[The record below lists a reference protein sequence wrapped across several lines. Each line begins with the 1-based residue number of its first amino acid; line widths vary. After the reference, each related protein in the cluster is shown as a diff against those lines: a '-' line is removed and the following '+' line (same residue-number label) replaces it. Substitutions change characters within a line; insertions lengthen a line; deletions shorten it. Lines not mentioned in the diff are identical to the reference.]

1 MDNLSLLSDFYA
13 LTMMQGH
20 FYQKKQETAVF
31 EIFFRQSSTFNYAIA
46 AGLEEAIKFVQNIKF
61 GPDEIKYLRNLK
73 VFSEDFLDYLSSFKF
88 KGNIRAV
95 PEGTVIFPGEP
106 IFVVEADIKEAMYIE
121 AGVLNIINHQTLIAT
136 KASRICL
143 TAGDKPVIE
152 FGLRRAQGP
161 DAGIYGTRSAII
173 GGCQGTSN
181 VLAGQKWDIPV
192 KGTHSHGWVLSFPS
206 ELEAFRA
213 YAKAFPDSCL
223 LLVDTY
229 DTLKSG
235 VPNAIKVFDE
245 LKRKGHKPLGIRL
258 DSGDLAYLS
267 VTARKMLDEAGHK
280 DAKIFASGDL
290 DENVILHLNAQGACI
305 DMYGIGTK
313 LITSQDNPSLGGVYK
328 IVATKSDGKIT
339 PKMKLSD
346 SFEKITFPGIKEL
359 YRIYNKS
366 NGYAEA
372 DLIALQGEIIPKPL
386 TIIHPIERWKTTTF
400 EDYDLRSLL
409 ADVMIDGKV
418 VYDFPKL
425 QDIAKYCKQ
434 ELNTFWPEYKR
445 ISNPHIYKVDLS
457 DALYELKQELIQQIK
472 SKKSY

>member
-1 MDNLSLLSDFYA
+1 MRNLTMLSDFYA

-20 FYQKKQETAVF
+20 FSRQKQENGVF
-31 EIFFRQSSTFNYAIA
+31 EVFFRQSSTFNYAIA
-46 AGLEEAIKFVQNIKF
+46 AGLEEAINFVKNIKF
-61 GPDEIKYLRNLK
+61 RHEDIAYLRGLNS
-73 VFSEDFLDYLSSFKF
+73 FTDDFLDYLSDFKF
-88 KGNIRAV
+88 RGNIRAV

-106 IFVVEADIKEAMYIE
+106 IVTVDADIKEAMYIE
-121 AGVLNIINHQTLIAT
+121 AGLLNIINHQTLIAT
-136 KASRICL
+136 KASRICW
-143 TAGDKPVIE
+143 TAGGKPVIE

-161 DAGIYGTRSAII
+161 DAGIFGARSAII
-173 GGCQGTSN
+173 GGCVGTSN
-181 VLAGQKWDIPV
+181 VYAGQKWNIPV
-192 KGTHSHGWVLSFPS
+192 KGTHSHGWVLSFSS

-213 YAKAFPDSCL
+213 YAKMFPDTCL

-245 LKRKGHKPLGIRL
+245 LKAQGHKPLGIRL

-267 VTARKMLDEAGHK
+267 KTARQLLDKAGHK
-280 DAKIFASGDL
+280 DVKIFASGDI

-328 IVATKSDGKIT
+328 ISVLKTDGKIV

-346 SFEKITFPGIKEL
+346 SLEKITNPGIKEL

-372 DLIALQGEIIPKPL
+372 DLIALEGEKLSKPL
-386 TIIHPIERWKTTTF
+386 TITHPIERWKTVIF
-400 EDYDLRSLL
+400 EDYEIKNLL
-409 ADVMIDGKV
+409 IDIIKDGEV
-418 VYDFPKL
+418 VYKFPKL
-425 QDIAKYCKQ
+425 KEIAKYCKKD
-434 ELNTFWPEYKR
+434 LDTFWPEYKR
-445 ISNPHIYKVDLS
+445 IGNPHIYKVDLS
-457 DALYELKQELIQQIK
+457 DQLYELKHSLIKQVREQNK
-472 SKKSY
+472 

>member
-1 MDNLSLLSDFYA
+1 MRNLTMLSDFYA

-20 FYQKKQETAVF
+20 FSAPKQENGVF
-31 EIFFRQSSTFNYAIA
+31 EVFFRQSSTLNYAIA
-46 AGLEEAIKFVQNIKF
+46 AGLEEAINFVKNIKF
-61 GPDEIKYLRNLK
+61 SHADIQYLRGLNA
-73 VFSEDFLDYLSSFKF
+73 FTDDFLDYLAKFKF
-88 KGNIRAV
+88 SGTIRAV

-106 IFVVEADIKEAMYIE
+106 ILTVDADIKEAMYIE
-121 AGVLNIINHQTLIAT
+121 AGILNIINHQTLIAT
-136 KASRICL
+136 KASRICW
-143 TAGDKPVIE
+143 TAGNKPVIE

-161 DAGIYGTRSAII
+161 DAGIYGAKSAII
-173 GGCQGTSN
+173 GGCAGTSN
-181 VLAGQKWDIPV
+181 VYAGQKWNIPV

-206 ELEAFRA
+206 ELDAFRA
-213 YAKAFPDSCL
+213 YAKMFPNTCL

-245 LKRKGHKPLGIRL
+245 LKAHGYKPMGIRL

-267 VTARKMLDEAGHK
+267 IKAREMLDEAGHA

-328 IVATKSDGKIT
+328 ISALKIDGEVI

-346 SFEKITFPGIKEL
+346 SLEKITNPGIKQL

-372 DLIALQGEIIPKPL
+372 DLITLEDEKIPKPL
-386 TIIHPIERWKTTTF
+386 TITHPVERWKTITF
-400 EDYDLRSLL
+400 EDFEIKQLL
-409 ADVMIDGKV
+409 IDIIKDGEV
-418 VYDFPKL
+418 VYKFPKL
-425 QDIAKYCKQ
+425 QDIAKFSKDD
-434 ELNTFWPEYKR
+434 LNTFWPEYKR
-445 ISNPHIYKVDLS
+445 IGNPHIYKVDLS
-457 DALYELKQELIQQIK
+457 DELYELKQSLIKQVRN
-472 SKKSY
+472 KKG

>member
-1 MDNLSLLSDFYA
+1 MENLSLLADYYA
-13 LTMMQGH
+13 LTMMQGL
-20 FYQKKQETAVF
+20 FYQGRREKAVF
-31 EIFFRQSSTFNYAIA
+31 EVFFRQSSIFNYAIA
-46 AGLEEAIKFVQNIKF
+46 AGLEAAIDFVKNIKF
-61 GPDEIKYLRNLK
+61 GPEEIEYLRGLNA
-73 VFSEDFLDYLSSFKF
+73 FSEDFLEYLSNFKF
-88 KGNIRAV
+88 RGNIRAV

-121 AGVLNIINHQTLIAT
+121 AGILNIINHQTLIAT
-136 KASRICL
+136 KASRICW

-161 DAGIYGTRSAII
+161 DAGIYGARSAII
-173 GGCQGTSN
+173 GGCLGTSN
-181 VLAGQKWDIPV
+181 VLSGFKWDIPL

-206 ELEAFRA
+206 ELDAFRA
-213 YAKAFPDSCL
+213 YAEAFPDSCL

-245 LKRKGHKPLGIRL
+245 LKAKGHKPLGIRL

-267 VTARKMLDEAGHK
+267 KTARRMLDEAGHT

-305 DMYGIGTK
+305 DFYGIGTK

-328 IVATKSDGKIT
+328 VVAIEKDGQWM
-339 PKMKLSD
+339 PKMKMSD
-346 SFEKITFPGIKEL
+346 SLEKITNPGIKEL

-372 DLIALQGEIIPKPL
+372 DLIALKGEYIPKPL
-386 TIIHPIERWKTTTF
+386 TIIHPIERWKTMTF
-400 EDYDLRSLL
+400 EDYELRKLL
-409 ADVMIDGKV
+409 VDIMKDGEV

-425 QDIAKYCKQ
+425 EDIAKYSKQ
-434 ELNTFWPEYKR
+434 ELATFWPEYKR

-457 DALYELKQELIQQIK
+457 DGLYELKQKMINELRQLK
-472 SKKSY
+472 Y

>member
-1 MDNLSLLSDFYA
+1 MENLSLLADYYA

-20 FYQKKQETAVF
+20 FYQKKQDKAVF
-31 EIFFRQSSTFNYAIA
+31 ELFFRQSSTFNYAIA
-46 AGLEEAIKFVQNIKF
+46 AGLEEAIKFITNIKF
-61 GPDEIKYLRNLK
+61 GPDEIKYLRSLNT
-73 VFSEDFLDYLSSFKF
+73 FSEDFLDYLSSFKF

-106 IFVVEADIKEAMYIE
+106 ILVVEADIKEAMYIE
-121 AGVLNIINHQTLIAT
+121 AGILNIINHQTLIAT
-136 KASRICL
+136 KASRICW

-161 DAGIYGTRSAII
+161 DAGVYGARSAII
-173 GGCQGTSN
+173 GGCQATSN
-181 VLAGQKWDIPV
+181 VLSGFKWDIAL

-206 ELEAFRA
+206 ELDAFRA

-245 LKRKGHKPLGIRL
+245 LKSQGHKPLGIRL

-267 VTARKMLDEAGHK
+267 IMARKMLDEAGHK

-305 DMYGIGTK
+305 DFYGLGTR

-328 IVATKSDGKIT
+328 IVAMESNGQYY
-339 PKMKLSD
+339 PKMKMSD
-346 SFEKITFPGIKEL
+346 SLEKITNPGVKEL

-372 DLIALQGEIIPKPL
+372 DLIALKGEHIPKPL

-400 EDYDLRSLL
+400 EDYELRSLL
-409 ADVMIDGKV
+409 VDVMKDGEV
-418 VYDFPKL
+418 VYEFPKL
-425 QDIAKYCKQ
+425 QDIANYCKQ

-445 ISNPHIYKVDLS
+445 IGNPHIYKVDLS
-457 DALYELKQELIQQIK
+457 DELYELKQQLISQLRASQ
-472 SKKSY
+472 S

>member
-1 MDNLSLLSDFYA
+1 MRNLTMLSDFYA

-20 FYQKKQETAVF
+20 FSAPKQENGVF
-31 EIFFRQSSTFNYAIA
+31 EVFFRQSSTFNYAIA
-46 AGLEEAIKFVQNIKF
+46 AGLEEAINFVKNIKF
-61 GPDEIKYLRNLK
+61 SHADIQYLRGLNA
-73 VFSEDFLDYLSSFKF
+73 FTDDFLDYLAKFKF
-88 KGNIRAV
+88 SGTIRAV

-106 IFVVEADIKEAMYIE
+106 ILTVDADIKEAMYIE
-121 AGVLNIINHQTLIAT
+121 AGILNIINHQTLIAT
-136 KASRICL
+136 KASRICW
-143 TAGDKPVIE
+143 TAGNKPVIE

-161 DAGIYGTRSAII
+161 DAGIYGAKSAII
-173 GGCQGTSN
+173 GGCAGTSN
-181 VLAGQKWDIPV
+181 VYAGQKWNIPV

-206 ELEAFRA
+206 ELDAFRA
-213 YAKAFPDSCL
+213 YAKMFPNTCL

-245 LKRKGHKPLGIRL
+245 LKAHGYKPMGIRL

-267 VTARKMLDEAGHK
+267 IKAREMLDEAGHA

-328 IVATKSDGKIT
+328 ISALKIDGEVI

-346 SFEKITFPGIKEL
+346 SLEKITNPGIKQL

-372 DLIALQGEIIPKPL
+372 DLITLEDEKIPKPL
-386 TIIHPIERWKTTTF
+386 TITHPVERWKTITF
-400 EDYDLRSLL
+400 EDFEIKQLL
-409 ADVMIDGKV
+409 IDIIKDGEV
-418 VYDFPKL
+418 VYKFPKL
-425 QDIAKYCKQ
+425 QDIAKFSKDD
-434 ELNTFWPEYKR
+434 LNTFWPEYKR
-445 ISNPHIYKVDLS
+445 IGNPHIYKVDLS
-457 DALYELKQELIQQIK
+457 DELYELKQSLIKQVRN
-472 SKKSY
+472 KKG